1 MPRIIIT
8 GGSGKTATGGVT
20 VTSTSVG
27 IQVTKEK
34 RI

>member
-8 GGSGKTATGGVT
+8 GGSGKTATVGVT

-27 IQVTKEK
+27 GIQ
-34 RI
+34 